1 MSSAAFLRT
10 PERTS
15 RPISGPRGA
24 PEPDRPRRIRRN
36 PGLTEAAGSE
46 ELEDGLHSLSQI
58 QREERE
64 EFLRGFDEACDVPL
78 YDPDEDDLQE
88 LPWRRPWDW
97 LQGAFV
103 LEGGDPTPR
112 EAGAA
117 WFREIRALLQ
127 AGVRA

>member
-1 MSSAAFLRT
+1 MVSILFHRY
-10 PERTS
+10 
-15 RPISGPRGA
+15 SGK
-24 PEPDRPRRIRRN
+24 
-36 PGLTEAAGSE
+36 
-46 ELEDGLHSLSQI
+46 
-58 QREERE
+58 ERE

-103 LEGGDPTPR
+103 LEGGNPTPR